1 MFKFLLCCV
10 MILVISL
17 TSLQVSYADE
27 TNASTVSFSVPSNSV
42 SFSTAITAI
51 SVSNV
56 VPGDGTAS
64 SGSGTFVV
72 KTNATNVLY
81 DVWMTVPNANI
92 NSTLGVWLANSTLP
106 LDVTLTGATSTTTI
120 SVNPAS
126 TGGGNNTRP
135 TGAASA
141 GNEVNGTNLTGTT
154 YTVTVTEDL
163 DNYSTYSNIPVGNY
177 VLTMTANI
185 GID

>member
-1 MFKFLLCCV
+1 

-17 TSLQVSYADE
+17 TNLQVSYADE
-27 TNASTVSFSVPSNSV
+27 TNASTVTFAVSSNSV
-42 SFSTAITAI
+42 SFSTALTAI

-64 SGSGTFVV
+64 SGAGTFVV
-72 KTNATNVLY
+72 KANATNTLY
-81 DVWMTVPNANI
+81 DVWMTVPGANY
-92 NSTLGVWLANSTLP
+92 NGSLNVWVANGTLP
-106 LDVTLTGATSTTTI
+106 FDVTLTGATSTV
-120 SVNPAS
+120 SVAANPAQS
-126 TGGGNNTRP
+126 SSANNTRP
-135 TGAASA
+135 TGSNIG
-141 GNEVNGTNLTGTT
+141 GNEVNGTNLSGTT

-163 DNYSTYSNIPVGNY
+163 DNYSTYSSIPIGNY